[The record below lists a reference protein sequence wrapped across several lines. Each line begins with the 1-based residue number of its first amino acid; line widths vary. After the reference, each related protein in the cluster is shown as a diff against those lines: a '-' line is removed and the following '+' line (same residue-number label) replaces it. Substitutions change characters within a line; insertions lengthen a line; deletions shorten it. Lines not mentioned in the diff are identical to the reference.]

1 MKVFSQTRAPNGDV
15 RGVAGARARSLLGA
29 AAWPHRAGPQKR
41 RGLRVLAVAMP
52 SSAASTALAA
62 SESQPAALE
71 LSPEAPSA
79 PAVAQQSSAAAAES
93 PFLSLGIDPMLAVRN
108 WPPF

>member
-1 MKVFSQTRAPNGDV
+1 
-15 RGVAGARARSLLGA
+15 
-29 AAWPHRAGPQKR
+29 
-41 RGLRVLAVAMP
+41 MP

-93 PFLSLGIDPMLAVRN
+93 PFLSLGIDPMLAAALPELGVGRPSAIQITALPAVLTGGN
-108 WPPF
+108 CAVQSYTGSGK